1 MTSAADCIDTFVN
14 ACIAKGEDEESG
26 NTKDDRKHYKILH
39 SSYLQLKDAGRLEEL
54 LELLTHENPYV
65 RLWAA
70 SYTLQIAPVRAES
83 TLEELSGTRGVPAG
97 FSASIT
103 LKEWRAGRLQL

>member
-1 MTSAADCIDTFVN
+1 MTDCIVKFVD
-14 ACIAKGEDEESG
+14 ACIAKGEGEESG
-26 NTKDDRKHYKILH
+26 NTKKDRKHYKIIH

-54 LELLTHENPYV
+54 LNFLNHENPYV

-70 SYTLQIAPVRAES
+70 SYTLQIAPVKAEK
-83 TLEELSGTRGVPAG
+83 TLEELSMTKGVMAG

>member
-1 MTSAADCIDTFVN
+1 MTSAADCIDTFVD
-14 ACIAKGEDEESG
+14 ACIAKGEGEESG
-26 NTKDDRKHYKILH
+26 NTKDDRKHYKIIH

-54 LELLTHENPYV
+54 LNLLNHENPYV

-70 SYTLQIAPVRAES
+70 SYTLQIAPAKAEK
-83 TLEELSGTRGVPAG
+83 TLRKLSCIRGIPAG